1 MNTSPEIIIV
11 FAVVMVGVWLL
22 WRRDRDA
29 GSVKA
34 EHTPWGTAYTVTLD
48 GIEYQSSADGTLWT
62 RGYKSIPFRIS
73 ERCRRAVRRARKAG
87 KIETTEGK
95 KWSDLLDGLPP
106 DMRSKIIAGGLEGQ
120 RNAKNSGLLP

>member
-62 RGYKSIPFRIS
+62 RGYKSVSFLVS
-73 ERCRRAVRRARKAG
+73 ERCRRAVRRARRAV
-87 KIETTEGK
+87 KIETTEGN
-95 KWSDLLDGLPP
+95 WPELLAGMSP
-106 DMRSKIIAGGLEGQ
+106 DFRAKIVAGGLEGQ
-120 RNAKNSGLLP
+120 RNAKNSRLLP